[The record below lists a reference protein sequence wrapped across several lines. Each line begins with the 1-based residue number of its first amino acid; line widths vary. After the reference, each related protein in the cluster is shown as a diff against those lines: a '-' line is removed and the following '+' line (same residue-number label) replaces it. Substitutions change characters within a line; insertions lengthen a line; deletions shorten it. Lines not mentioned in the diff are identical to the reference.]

1 MLQRYVFFYAETFFL
16 VKKNIKMIPLRQFF
30 VLLALASHL
39 SISRLLFSFLE
50 FLNINK
56 LNYVNNM

>member
-1 MLQRYVFFYAETFFL
+1 MLQRYVFFLCGDLFL
-16 VKKNIKMIPLRQFF
+16 VKKNIKMIPLRRFF

-39 SISRLLFSFLE
+39 SINRLLFSFLE

>member
-16 VKKNIKMIPLRQFF
+16 VKKNIKMIPLRRFF

-39 SISRLLFSFLE
+39 SINRLLFSFLE

-56 LNYVNNM
+56 LNYVNNI